1 MDKNINNSSYINF
14 CTPQRIQ
21 KDFNNIIGI
30 IEGVLADEVLQK
42 EEIDAI
48 TKWILSTK
56 IYENQNPYK
65 QLTLMLA
72 DAIQDGHLS
81 DEEKNDIIW
90 FCKNYLEQN
99 QYYDLITGKI
109 QELHGLLEALSFDS
123 ILYDVE
129 IDYLENWL
137 NNHQF
142 LQKTYPFDFI
152 CNQVYIIK
160 YENCE
165 ESVKLETINKLLE
178 LGKCFESFKIGSSNS
193 NVDLVEHLNKDIFL
207 SPKTE
212 IEFDGKYVCV
222 TGESKEFKR
231 AVIHKNLESKGANIL
246 KSVSGKIDYLIIC
259 EHKSSCWAF
268 STYGRKVE
276 KVIELKNNGTNVEI
290 VYLEELIGF
299 FKHD

>member
-1 MDKNINNSSYINF
+1 MDNINNNNGYIHF
-14 CTPQRIQ
+14 CTPQRLQ

-30 IEGVLADEVLQK
+30 VEGVMADEVLQK
-42 EEIDAI
+42 EEIDSI
-48 TKWILSTK
+48 INWILSTK
-56 IYENQNPYK
+56 IYENQKPYN

-72 DAIQDGHLS
+72 DAIEDGHIS
-81 DEEKNDIIW
+81 DEERKDIIW
-90 FCKNYLEQN
+90 FCKNYLEKN
-99 QYYDLITGKI
+99 QYYELFTAKI

-152 CNQVYIIK
+152 CNQVYMVK

-165 ESVKLETINKLLE
+165 ESIKLEAINKLLE
-178 LGKCFESFKIGSSNS
+178 LGKCFESFKVGSCNSNS
-193 NVDLVEHLNKDIFL
+193 DLVEHLKTDIFL

-212 IEFDGKYVCV
+212 IDFDGKYVCV
-222 TGESKEFKR
+222 KGESKEFKR
-231 AVIHKNLESKGANIL
+231 SIIHKNLESKGANIL
-246 KSVSGKIDYLIIC
+246 KAVSNKIDYLIIC
-259 EHKSSCWAF
+259 ENKSTCWAF

-276 KVIELKNNGTNVEI
+276 KVIELKNKGSNVDVI
-290 VYLEELIGF
+290 YLEELIGF
-299 FKHD
+299 FA